1 VGEVI
6 VLRDLPKKEDN
17 LMTGNGNRSQDIVKN
32 TLEQLSPEDRKTVLA
47 EGINTLSDSLQKD
60 VATETARALPDSL
73 QQEVAA
79 ETVQTLPGEVQKDVA
94 AEATRTLPTEDKK
107 EIVAEAA
114 RTLPDEV
121 KRDVVAKAVQAMP
134 AEDRKDIAVRAF
146 HDLSAKDQQDVAG
159 NPSQR
164 VTDMIWLMVV
174 GTFSAVLLVSAIGLL
189 FVAIFPPQGNTDAVQ
204 VMLPVFTSI
213 AGILAG
219 FIGGRASAGG

>member
-1 VGEVI
+1 M
-6 VLRDLPKKEDN
+6 VLRVLPKKEDI
-17 LMTGNGNRSQDIVKN
+17 LMTDNGNGSQDMVKK

-47 EGINTLSDSLQKD
+47 EGINTLPDSLQKD

-73 QQEVAA
+73 QRDVAA

-146 HDLSAKDQQDVAG
+146 QDLSPKDQQDVAG

-174 GTFSAVLLVSAIGLL
+174 GTFATVLFVSAIGLL
-189 FVAIFPPQGNTDAVQ
+189 YVSIFPTKGNPDAVQ
-204 VMLPVFTSI
+204 VLLPVFTSI